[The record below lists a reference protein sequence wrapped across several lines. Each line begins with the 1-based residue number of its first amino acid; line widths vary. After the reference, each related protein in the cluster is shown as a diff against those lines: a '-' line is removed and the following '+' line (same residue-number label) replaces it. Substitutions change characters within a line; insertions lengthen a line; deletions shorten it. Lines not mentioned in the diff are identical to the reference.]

1 MTFNIITIQ
10 MKQKKQTEKKLSLK
24 KLQMTKI
31 NNPHVIKGGD
41 GSSVCKTTM
50 LFGIDDNNGGDDTGT
65 RPTRK

>member
-1 MTFNIITIQ
+1 

-31 NNPHVIKGGD
+31 NNLQTIKGGSD
-41 GSSVCKTTM
+41 INPV
-50 LFGIDDNNGGDDTGT
+50 FGIDDNNGDDTGT